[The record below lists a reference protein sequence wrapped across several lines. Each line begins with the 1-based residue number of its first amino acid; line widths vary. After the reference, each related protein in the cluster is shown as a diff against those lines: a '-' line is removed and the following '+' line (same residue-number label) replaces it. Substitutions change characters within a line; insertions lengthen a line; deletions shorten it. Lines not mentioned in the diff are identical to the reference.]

1 MKAQLILENGKRFSA
16 ELFGEV
22 KNVKGKVVFSTD
34 MVGYQNILTDE
45 KYVGKIVV
53 MTFPLI
59 GNYGINHE
67 DIGDKNTLAFLSTS
81 ATIKDFG

>member
-45 KYVGKIVV
+45 KYVGKRISLNKQELWGY
-53 MTFPLI
+53 PELI
-59 GNYGINHE
+59 QEH
-67 DIGDKNTLAFLSTS
+67 SQS
-81 ATIKDFG
+81 S